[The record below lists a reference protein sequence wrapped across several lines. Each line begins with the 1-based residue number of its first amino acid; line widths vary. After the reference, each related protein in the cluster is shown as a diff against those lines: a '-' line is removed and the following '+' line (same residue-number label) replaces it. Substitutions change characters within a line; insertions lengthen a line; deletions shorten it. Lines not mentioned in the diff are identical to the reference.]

1 MRKFAT
7 NIAGFWVSAVIL
19 LSPFVLS
26 ANASEDASTDNSQQ
40 VILRFLRQPTTEA
53 INGYYGERRQYWR
66 QEILCIKKETESPYY
81 EVVLRAETF
90 HGAHNPP
97 YGLETLTFYVD
108 PLGQVQLAG
117 FEHQD
122 EP

>member
-1 MRKFAT
+1 MRKFTT
-7 NIAGFWVSAVIL
+7 NVAGLWASAVVL
-19 LSPFVLS
+19 LSPYVLS
-26 ANASEDASTDNSQQ
+26 ASASKDASTDNSQQ
-40 VILRFLRQPTTEA
+40 VILRFLHQPTTEA
-53 INGYYGERRQYWR
+53 INSYYGENRQYWR
-66 QEILCIKKETESPYY
+66 QEILCIQKATESPYY
-81 EVVLRAETF
+81 KVVLRAETF

-97 YGLETLTFYVD
+97 YGLETLIFYVG